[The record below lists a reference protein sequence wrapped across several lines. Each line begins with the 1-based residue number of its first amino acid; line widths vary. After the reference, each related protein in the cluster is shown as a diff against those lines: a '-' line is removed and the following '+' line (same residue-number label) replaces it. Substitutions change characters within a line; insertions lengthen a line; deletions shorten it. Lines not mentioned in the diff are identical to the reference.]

1 MRIIYRLWV
10 ILLLLGGITGTA
22 IAQVRIE
29 GRVIDARSNEPVIS
43 ATVSVL
49 NDQTGTL
56 TDMDGNFVLEVKE
69 LPVTLQVNFMGYHEQ
84 QIDVYDNSEPIL
96 VELAE
101 ATGLL
106 QEVVVVGY
114 GTQKRKELTGSIA
127 TVGKESLKS
136 VTASFDNLLGGA
148 VSGLNVTQSAGQPAA
163 SSNLRIRGGN
173 TITGKNEPLYV
184 IDGMLIYNDNATTN
198 AGITRATS
206 DLNPLAAINPA
217 DIESIEVLKDVSATA
232 IYGSRG
238 ANGVII
244 VTTRSGKKGKNNIE
258 YQYSIGW
265 QTVSKKLDL
274 MRADDWGRLY
284 LEIATPDQLASSG
297 LTEEVVSAWGA
308 GDDWQDAALRTAT
321 TQNHQLSISGGD
333 EYTRYLISGNFS
345 DQDGILIN
353 TGFKRYTG
361 RVNLERD
368 LFGNFTVGVNLTAGK
383 AIQEGITDFNSY
395 NSYVGGNSNSFEY
408 AVRIPRAVP
417 IYNADGSYNY
427 ANPYE
432 VGDIRV
438 GERTPNAIADLT
450 EVTSQTKT
458 NNLLGNAF
466 MRWRIIP
473 DLTLKLSA
481 ATNLVNTT
489 QNYYA
494 PSTSAA
500 GITVGGY
507 GTVGNK
513 RYDSYQYEA
522 TLTWD
527 KRLGIQTF
535 NLLGGYT
542 SQVTDIEYA
551 AASAESFANETLGYH
566 SLQTGSL
573 LIAPVSGGSKSTLH
587 SVLARVNYTLLD
599 RYNLTATLRADGSSR
614 FAANNK
620 WGWFPSLGVAWNLE
634 EERFLK
640 GNPVID
646 ELKLRSSI
654 GTVGNQ
660 EIDDYS
666 FLSTYG
672 TVRYYFGGVG
682 NIGYVRNNLENPDL
696 KWESTSQ
703 FNVGF
708 DLSLLKRRLSL
719 TFDYYS
725 KKTSD
730 LLLDIP
736 VEETTGFSSQLRN
749 VGNVENRGVEF
760 AVNAS
765 LIETKD
771 LSWNLSANIAHNKN
785 EVTNIGSLESIKNTY
800 TIIRVGESL
809 GSFYGWQFDGVV
821 QKGEDLSKMP
831 SPSTKPE
838 VEYGDAKFVDQN
850 GDGAIDQDNDRVV
863 LGSIQPDFT
872 YGFST
877 TLSYK
882 RWRLFAAFQGSQ
894 GNEVYNSLRQRLET
908 ASTSYNVSTA
918 LLDRWS
924 ETNPSNT
931 IPKAHASNNYTNY
944 LDSRFVE
951 DASYLRLKNVTLSY
965 TLPIRIGE
973 RQNSLLRL
981 FVSGQN
987 LLTLTGYKG
996 YDPEVASGIDAGV
1009 YPTARTYSIGV
1020 NISY

>member
-1 MRIIYRLWV
+1 MQIIYRLLAV
-10 ILLLLGGITGTA
+10 LLVGGMAGGVF
-22 IAQVRIE
+22 AQTRIS
-29 GRVIDARSNEPVIS
+29 GKVVDALNNEPVIS
-43 ATVSVL
+43 ASISVV
-49 NDQTGTL
+49 NEKTGTL
-56 TDMDGNFVLEVKE
+56 TDLDGNFELEVKE
-69 LPVTLQVNFMGYHEQ
+69 LPATLQVNFIGYREQ
-84 QIDVYDNSEPIL
+84 QIDVYDNSEPVVIAL
-96 VELAE
+96 NE
-101 ATGLL
+101 ATDVL

-127 TVGKESLKS
+127 SIGKESLKQ
-136 VTASFDNLLGGA
+136 VTTSFDNLLGGA
-148 VSGLNVTQSAGQPAA
+148 VSGLNVSQNSGLSGA
-163 SSNLRIRGGN
+163 SSSLRIRGGN
-173 TITGKNEPLYV
+173 SITGKNEPLYV
-184 IDGMLIYNDNATTN
+184 IDGMLIYNDNVTTN
-198 AGITRATS
+198 TGVTRATS
-206 DLNPLAAINPA
+206 DFNPLAAINPS
-217 DIESIEVLKDVSATA
+217 DIESIEVLKDVSAAA

-244 VTTRSGKKGKNNIE
+244 ITTRSGKKGKNNIE

-265 QTVSKKLDL
+265 QTVRKKLDL

-284 LEIATPDQLASSG
+284 LEIATPNQLSTSG
-297 LTEEVVSAWGA
+297 LTEEIVSAWGA
-308 GDDWQDAALRTAT
+308 GADWQDAALHTAA

-333 EYTRYLISGNFS
+333 EKTRYLISGNFS
-345 DQDGILIN
+345 DQDGILLN

-368 LFGNFTVGVNLTAGK
+368 LFNNFTVGVNITAGK
-383 AIQEGITDFNSY
+383 AIQNGITDFDSY
-395 NSYVGGNSNSFEY
+395 NSYVGGNSNAFEY
-408 AVRIPRAVP
+408 VVRIPRAVP
-417 IYNADGSYNY
+417 IYNADGSYNF

-438 GERTPNAIADLT
+438 GDQTPNAIADLT
-450 EVTSQTKT
+450 EVTSEAKT

-466 MRWRIIP
+466 AQWRIIP
-473 DLTLKLSA
+473 ELTLRLSA
-481 ATNLVNTT
+481 AANLVNTT

-522 TLTWD
+522 TLNWN
-527 KRLGIQTF
+527 KNIGVHAF
-535 NLLGGYT
+535 NVLGGYT
-542 SQVTDIEYA
+542 SQVTDIEYTT
-551 AASAESFANETLGYH
+551 ASAEKFANETLGYH

-573 LIAPVSGGSKSTLH
+573 LVPPVSGGSKSTLH
-587 SVLARVNYTLLD
+587 SVLARVNYTLLE

-614 FAANNK
+614 FAANKK
-620 WGWFPSLGVAWNLE
+620 WGWFPSLGLAWNLE

-640 GNPVID
+640 DHPVID
-646 ELKLRSSI
+646 KLKLRASV

-660 EIDDYS
+660 EIGDYS

-682 NIGYVRNNLENPDL
+682 NTGYVRNNLENPDL
-696 KWESTSQ
+696 KWESTTQ
-703 FNVGF
+703 YNVGF
-708 DLSLLKRRLSL
+708 DLSILKQRLNF

-730 LLLDIP
+730 LLLNIP

-760 AVNAS
+760 AVNAL
-765 LIETKD
+765 LINTKD

-785 EVTNIGSLESIKNTY
+785 EVTNIGSLASIKNTY
-800 TIIRVGESL
+800 TIIKTGESL

-821 QKGEDLSKMP
+821 QKGDDLSKVP
-831 SPSTKPE
+831 SPSPKPE
-838 VEYGDAKFVDQN
+838 VEYGDATFVDQN
-850 GDGAIDQDNDRVV
+850 GDGEIDQNNDRVI

-872 YGFST
+872 YGFSM
-877 TLSYK
+877 TLNYK
-882 RWRLFAAFQGSQ
+882 RWSLFTAFQGSH

-918 LLDRWS
+918 LLNRWS

-965 TLPIRIGE
+965 MLPVRIGTT
-973 RQNSLLRL
+973 QNPRLRL

-987 LLTLTGYKG
+987 LLTFTGYKG
-996 YDPEVASGIDAGV
+996 YDPEVASGIDTGA
-1009 YPTARTYSIGV
+1009 YPTARAYTVGV